1 MAGNIK
7 LTVGFAVG
15 YVLGARAGREQYEQI
30 VESARALVQRPE
42 VQQAT
47 TRVRE
52 RLGISSRE
60 PTIVTPDQATQA
72 PAGGPDLPVEPVPPR
87 AITDPAIEPTIE
99 EALPGTTTEERISEL
114 FPTSTSPRP
123 SGEVG
128 PAVYPS
134 DEPLGSPSV
143 DPDRPGPIDPRRGS
157 RRKRRGNRP

>member
-47 TRVRE
+47 ARLRE

-60 PTIVTPDQATQA
+60 PTTVTPDQV
-72 PAGGPDLPVEPVPPR
+72 PPEDPDLPVEPVPPR

-123 SGEVG
+123 SGEAG

-134 DEPLGSPSV
+134 DEPLGSPSA